1 MYKLSR
7 PVEVFFLLA
16 LSSALS
22 HFGNIYRPGAIRPL
36 LASSPV
42 LLSLVLMV
50 LNGIVATGLNG
61 IVATGLNGIVAT
73 RLNGIVATRL
83 NGIVATRLNGIVA
96 TRLLFIMTILRM
108 DCHNVIRSIFVSR
121 LNYYLVNVEVSKN
134 NRFKSPTF
142 DLLNAYSKLGLL
154 NLVEKMANGSTPLI
168 GKKKWSNCVWERAWR
183 LGDAYWIAVN
193 ALNPECSMLTKIL
206 GKTRYLTWWIHA
218 DAHPYDIRMCETMSR
233 NVCRKRLLKADD
245 YRLKGSP
252 YSKRTCVQC
261 DMFVPEDIRHVVM
274 NCPAVDLIR
283 RKMYQEIYKI
293 SPRLEDIIQENPSEI
308 LGWLLGGDIPGMD
321 LDAMTPIWRI
331 SGASIVEMYLFFTK
345 GRSGIG

>member
-1 MYKLSR
+1 
-7 PVEVFFLLA
+7 
-16 LSSALS
+16 
-22 HFGNIYRPGAIRPL
+22 
-36 LASSPV
+36 
-42 LLSLVLMV
+42 MV
-50 LNGIVATGLNG
+50 LNGIVATGP
-61 IVATGLNGIVAT
+61 NGIVAT

-134 NRFKSPTF
+134 NRLKRSTF
-142 DLLNAYSKLGLL
+142 DLLNACSKLGLL

-183 LGDAYWIAVN
+183 LDAYWIAVN

-233 NVCRKRLLKADD
+233 IVCRKRLLKADD

-321 LDAMTPIWRI
+321 LDTMTPIWRI

-345 GRSGIG
+345 SRSGIG